1 MNLLIINYLQMLTK
15 SYVYNSQKEC
25 LIIMVIHEAAFA
37 GSFDRESG
45 CPKPMIPEFAFIGRS
60 NVGKSSLINMLCGR
74 KDIAKVSKTP
84 GKTQLL
90 NFFRINNEWN
100 LVDLPGYGFAKISKK
115 KVAAWEK
122 MIEKYLLV
130 RQQLQCA
137 FVLIDI
143 RHSLQAID
151 SEFIDWMGERQIPFA
166 LIYTKADKLSA
177 GDVQQHAKRI
187 NDELLKTWNEL
198 PPYFITSSEK
208 NMGRDEVLKYIDEIN
223 QSTWAEL

>member
-1 MNLLIINYLQMLTK
+1 MYTK
-15 SYVYNSQKEC
+15 SYIYHIQKEC

-45 CPKPMIPEFAFIGRS
+45 CPRPLIPEFAFIGRS

-84 GKTQLL
+84 GKTQLI
-90 NFFRINNEWN
+90 NYFRINNEWN

-115 KVAAWEK
+115 KVVAWEK

-143 RHSLQAID
+143 RHPLQSID
-151 SEFIDWMGERQIPFA
+151 GEFIDWMGERQIPFA
-166 LIYTKADKLSA
+166 LIYTKADKLNASE
-177 GDVQQHAKRI
+177 VKVHAERI
-187 NDELLKTWNEL
+187 NNELLKTWNEL
-198 PPYFITSSEK
+198 PPFFITSSEK
-208 NMGRDEVLKYIDEIN
+208 STGRDEVLKYIDGIN
-223 QSTWAEL
+223 QATWAEL

>member
-1 MNLLIINYLQMLTK
+1 M
-15 SYVYNSQKEC
+15 E
-25 LIIMVIHEAAFA
+25 IHEAAFV
-37 GSFDRESG
+37 GSFDRESI
-45 CPKPMIPEFAFIGRS
+45 CPKDMVPEFAFIGRS

-84 GKTQLL
+84 GKTQLI
-90 NFFRINNEWN
+90 NYFRINNEWN

-143 RHSLQAID
+143 RHPLQTID
-151 SEFIDWMGERQIPFA
+151 SEFIDWMGDRQIPFS
-166 LIYTKADKLSA
+166 IIFTKADKLNNK
-177 GDVQQHAKRI
+177 DIKTHTERI
-187 NDELLKTWNEL
+187 TNELLKTWNEL
-198 PPYFITSSEK
+198 PPYFVTSSEK
-208 NMGRDEVLKYIDEIN
+208 HIGRDELLAYIDKIN
-223 QSTWAEL
+223 QSTWEEL

>member
-1 MNLLIINYLQMLTK
+1 M
-15 SYVYNSQKEC
+15 E
-25 LIIMVIHEAAFA
+25 IHEAAFT

-45 CPKPMIPEFAFIGRS
+45 CPKQMVPEFAFIGRS

-84 GKTQLL
+84 GKTQLI
-90 NFFRINNEWN
+90 NYFRINNEWN

-143 RHSLQAID
+143 RHPLQTID
-151 SEFIDWMGERQIPFA
+151 SEFIDWLGERQIPFSI
-166 LIYTKADKLSA
+166 IYTKADKLNS
-177 GDVQQHAKRI
+177 GQIKMHVDRI
-187 NDELLKTWNEL
+187 NNELLKTWNAL
-198 PPYFITSSEK
+198 PPYFVTSSE
-208 NMGRDEVLKYIDEIN
+208 NRQGREEVLNYINEIN
-223 QSTWAEL
+223 QSTWEVL